1 MALSEYE
8 RKTIDGLLKM
18 RNNYSREIDY
28 LAVVES
34 RLKERCSILSESNDN
49 IYIGKILSVTVDGMK
64 KVEEALHQL
73 LEAKEEVEKLIQMLQ
88 VYFETDF

>member
-1 MALSEYE
+1 M
-8 RKTIDGLLKM
+8 
-18 RNNYSREIDY
+18 
-28 LAVVES
+28 
-34 RLKERCSILSESNDN
+34 